1 MIHYLGKSN
10 FKHKNLELSSKGRKS
25 WERAKREGE
34 GVPNSRCTTGEGI
47 YLDVMLFLNEEREV
61 LVADIKM
68 ASDLLQRLGF
78 LINWEKS
85 LPTPLSHWN
94 SWE

>member
-34 GVPNSRCTTGEGI
+34 GVPNSRCTTGEGT
-47 YLDVMLFLNEEREV
+47 LTE
-61 LVADIKM
+61 
-68 ASDLLQRLGF
+68 S
-78 LINWEKS
+78 
-85 LPTPLSHWN
+85 PLSCWWDDKLQHVN
-94 SWE
+94 LRPKTRALQFLED